1 MKKIGLWMA
10 ALTAVTVGGVY
21 ATFNYSDNFK
31 FSKTGEKAIGLEAAA
46 PAGAV
51 GEYAVDVTHLTLT
64 IDSAESLNK
73 PGVDV
78 HKAYLVIEGYIT
90 ITFKPSPNAE
100 SDVSNY
106 GIETTF
112 AFSPSS
118 SLDTWTYTATDAYGV
133 EQAGTKIFTAYKP
146 YTTTIMP
153 ADNTTENAKKWTVD
167 PLSKVITY
175 TINASD
181 IAEVLTLNDIVL
193 ESSEEHATFK
203 QALLGKN
210 LVLTV
215 TAVDKTPVTPNP

>member
-21 ATFNYSDNFK
+21 ATFNYSNNFK

-73 PGVDV
+73 TGVDV

-90 ITFKPSPNAE
+90 ITFKPSINAE
-100 SDVSNY
+100 ADVSNY

-112 AFSPSS
+112 SFSPSS
-118 SLDTWTYTATDAYGV
+118 DLDTWTYTATDANG
-133 EQAGTKIFTAYKP
+133 EAIAGTRIFAEYKP

-153 ADNTTENAKKWTVD
+153 SNNTTEDAKKWSVD
-167 PLSKVITY
+167 PSTKVITY
-175 TINASD
+175 TINAAD
-181 IAEVLTLNDIVL
+181 IADVLTLNDIIL
-193 ESSEEHATFK
+193 ESSAEHAVFK

-215 TAVDKTPVTPNP
+215 TAVDPNPASQG